1 MSRRMDSPIRRR
13 ETEVDYYRER
23 PGSEDQ
29 TSKQQTL
36 KVQTGEHRTLDPQ
49 PVAKS
54 FHTTISKDW
63 TDQEALER
71 QRLVALKD
79 KSELKTSLDS
89 VQEPVSIR
97 SRIDGYDGERYE
109 YLEYS
114 PGYSPEDRHVE
125 ERIPIRARYRVP
137 SSGTQLSRTS
147 RGLPDNESGPILPSR
162 ARVSRSNS
170 SGDSDEDAP
179 RSMSTGELHETEL
192 IRKLRGEL
200 DSLET
205 ENLRLKGHL
214 QLRGV
219 RWQAIY
225 RVRRRDLDEPSHAMT
240 YNYLDEPHWVKGDR
254 GATSLQGN
262 LPVRSVESYQERNP
276 EVVFVVFRS
285 FTVHAFKGD
294 EEDQEMALWSESIYL
309 TSSDLIKAVKNA
321 NRHISKSLEGHS
333 RTDMMDTETELPAPY
348 LPFFHYRRTLE
359 NCNTNISQGPR
370 RDWQLLWQYVFENY
384 GDEYMQVDR
393 CLKSGT
399 ISRAYI
405 KYLIKFDDILL
416 SKASGQ
422 LRGYRAVS
430 NGCQKSNGSGKSQQA
445 GKKPS
450 EDEHN
455 LQTYK
460 VYTEAWEFDGNFQKN
475 CQDVFFTIPSG
486 HDEIVSIRDLE
497 VVPIQYAEPQS
508 VVRLRDRGLQFW
520 KSRSRRYISYRSQ
533 RHTETSRNTDLRY
546 MIDPITYKKLHK
558 IKTKPL
564 RDDLGPK
571 LVAAE
576 EPPSDSFLLL
586 LPATINGFN
595 MRNKKWEELDAD
607 RICDVCWNTEAFDNL
622 VIDDTTRK
630 LIKALVMRQLE
641 ADKGTDL
648 IAGKGQGLIIL
659 LHGGPGTGK
668 TFTAESVAEIAKKP
682 LYRVSCGDLGIEPT
696 KVEEYL
702 ESVLYLGKIWDCV
715 VLLDEADVYLEQ
727 RSMESLS
734 RNALVS
740 VFLRVIEYYEGILI
754 LTSNRVGTFDEA
766 FKSRLQLALH
776 YEKLKLKDRRKIWEN
791 FIKRLE
797 TLEETR
803 IDFDDLHKH
812 VNDLAK
818 HELNGRQIRN
828 AITTARQLALYEEK
842 DLDFNDLQQ
851 VIKVALKFDKY
862 TTEMQDGRTDD
873 EIMRSDGVRA

>member
-1 MSRRMDSPIRRR
+1 M
-13 ETEVDYYRER
+13 
-23 PGSEDQ
+23 
-29 TSKQQTL
+29 
-36 KVQTGEHRTLDPQ
+36 
-49 PVAKS
+49 
-54 FHTTISKDW
+54 
-63 TDQEALER
+63 
-71 QRLVALKD
+71 
-79 KSELKTSLDS
+79 
-89 VQEPVSIR
+89 
-97 SRIDGYDGERYE
+97 
-109 YLEYS
+109 
-114 PGYSPEDRHVE
+114 HVE
-125 ERIPIRARYRVP
+125 EKTVEERSPNRARYRVP
-137 SSGTQLSRTS
+137 PSGPQLSRTS
-147 RGLPDNESGPILPSR
+147 RELPDNESDPTSPSR
-162 ARVSRSNS
+162 ARVSGSNS

-200 DSLET
+200 DSLEQ

-214 QLRGV
+214 QSRGV

-225 RVRRRDLDEPSHAMT
+225 RVRRQALDEPHHANRRAQFMT
-240 YNYLDEPHWVKGDR
+240 YNYLDEPHWVKGD
-254 GATSLQGN
+254 GGETSLQGS
-262 LPVRSVESYQERNP
+262 LPVRSVESYQQRNP

-285 FTVHAFKGD
+285 FTVHGSKGD

-321 NRHISKSLEGHS
+321 NRHLSKSLEGHS
-333 RTDMMDTETELPAPY
+333 CTDMMNTETELPAPY

-359 NCNTNISQGPR
+359 NCNANISQGPS

-405 KYLIKFDDILL
+405 KYLIKYNDILL
-416 SKASGQ
+416 TRHSGH

-430 NGCQKSNGSGKSQQA
+430 EPCLDLDSLGKSQQA
-445 GKKPS
+445 SKNPS
-450 EDEHN
+450 EDEYKP
-455 LQTYK
+455 QTWK
-460 VYTEAWEFDGNFQKN
+460 VWTEAWKFDGNFEKDSQELSF
-475 CQDVFFTIPSG
+475 VIPG
-486 HDEIVSIRDLE
+486 GRGDIVSIRDLE
-497 VVPIQYAEPQS
+497 LVPIQYAEPQAA
-508 VVRLRDRGLQFW
+508 VQLRDRGLQFW

-533 RHTETSRNTDLRY
+533 GRTETSRNTDLRY
-546 MIDPITYKKLHK
+546 MMDPITYKKLHK
-558 IKTKPL
+558 NNNTPL

-576 EPPSDSFLLL
+576 EPPLDSFLLL

-630 LIKALVMRQLE
+630 LIKALVIRQLE

-776 YEKLKLKDRRKIWEN
+776 YEKLKSKDRRKIWEN

-797 TLEETR
+797 TLEETGV
-803 IDFDDLHKH
+803 DFDDLYKH
-812 VNDLAK
+812 VNDLAR

-842 DLDFNDLQQ
+842 DLDFNGLQQ

-862 TTEMQDGRTDD
+862 TTEMQEGRTDD
-873 EIMRSDGVRA
+873 EVMRSDGVRA

>member
-1 MSRRMDSPIRRR
+1 MS
-13 ETEVDYYRER
+13 
-23 PGSEDQ
+23 
-29 TSKQQTL
+29 
-36 KVQTGEHRTLDPQ
+36 Q
-49 PVAKS
+49 PY
-54 FHTTISKDW
+54 
-63 TDQEALER
+63 Q
-71 QRLVALKD
+71 
-79 KSELKTSLDS
+79 
-89 VQEPVSIR
+89 
-97 SRIDGYDGERYE
+97 
-109 YLEYS
+109 
-114 PGYSPEDRHVE
+114 
-125 ERIPIRARYRVP
+125 
-137 SSGTQLSRTS
+137 
-147 RGLPDNESGPILPSR
+147 
-162 ARVSRSNS
+162 
-170 SGDSDEDAP
+170 
-179 RSMSTGELHETEL
+179 
-192 IRKLRGEL
+192 
-200 DSLET
+200 
-205 ENLRLKGHL
+205 
-214 QLRGV
+214 
-219 RWQAIY
+219 
-225 RVRRRDLDEPSHAMT
+225 DLDG
-240 YNYLDEPHWVKGDR
+240 LR
-254 GATSLQGN
+254 
-262 LPVRSVESYQERNP
+262 
-276 EVVFVVFRS
+276 
-285 FTVHAFKGD
+285 
-294 EEDQEMALWSESIYL
+294 
-309 TSSDLIKAVKNA
+309 
-321 NRHISKSLEGHS
+321 
-333 RTDMMDTETELPAPY
+333 
-348 LPFFHYRRTLE
+348 
-359 NCNTNISQGPR
+359 
-370 RDWQLLWQYVFENY
+370 
-384 GDEYMQVDR
+384 
-393 CLKSGT
+393 KSG
-399 ISRAYI
+399 
-405 KYLIKFDDILL
+405 
-416 SKASGQ
+416 
-422 LRGYRAVS
+422 
-430 NGCQKSNGSGKSQQA
+430 QA

-450 EDEHN
+450 EDEYDS
-455 LQTYK
+455 QTWK
-460 VYTEAWEFDGNFQKN
+460 VRIRSWKFDGNFQN
-475 CQDVFFTIPSG
+475 DEQEILFIIPSG
-486 HDEIVSIRDLE
+486 RDEILSIRDLE
-497 VVPIQYAEPQS
+497 LVPIKYAEPQS

-533 RHTETSRNTDLRY
+533 RYTEASRNTDLRY

-558 IKTKPL
+558 NNTTPL

-576 EPPSDSFLLL
+576 EPPSDVFLLL

-682 LYRVSCGDLGIEPT
+682 LYRVSCGDLGTDPT

-727 RSMESLS
+727 RSMESLA

-797 TLEETR
+797 TLEETGV
-803 IDFDDLHKH
+803 DFDDLYKH

-862 TTEMQDGRTDD
+862 TTEMQEGRTDD
-873 EIMRSDGVRA
+873 EVMRSEGVRA